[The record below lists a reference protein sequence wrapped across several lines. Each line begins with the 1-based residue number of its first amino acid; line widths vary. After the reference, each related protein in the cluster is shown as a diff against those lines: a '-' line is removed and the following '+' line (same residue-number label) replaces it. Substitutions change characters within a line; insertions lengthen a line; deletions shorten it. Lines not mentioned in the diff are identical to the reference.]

1 MSPSSSLAYAP
12 PMGISWSKCLQPG
25 VRTDVMLGLVVCAV
39 TAAALAADLPARGT
53 VPLDVAGALLAP
65 ALGGL
70 MLARR
75 RFPAAVLV
83 GSSTVLLGYYA
94 LGYPPVGLALPLA
107 GAFFSAAEAGRMRWV
122 AGTAFAVLVISYG
135 YRVAVGQDLAILF
148 GYDLV
153 LTLVVLGGAI
163 AAGDAVR
170 SRRSLRVQARERAA
184 LELVRRAQEARQAVE
199 QERGR
204 LARDIHDT
212 LAHTMTVISL
222 HSDVAIEALPD
233 APGAAIEALENV
245 RAASRDAISELRGS
259 LCLLRGE
266 AGTDRHPVGG
276 LGDLPVLADRARA
289 SGLPVTLDVQGG
301 RTLPVQIESTVYRIT
316 QEALTNTIR
325 HARATSAEVRVRCYP
340 DRVELQVCDDGD
352 DAGPIVS
359 GHGLTGM
366 RERAA
371 LLGGTVRVEPLRP
384 HGVSVCAVLPLDRT
398 VP

>member
-1 MSPSSSLAYAP
+1 MA
-12 PMGISWSKCLQPG
+12 ISWSSCLRPG
-25 VRTDVMLGLVVCAV
+25 VRTDVTLALVVCAI
-39 TAAALAADLPARGT
+39 TAAALAADLPAKGT
-53 VPLDVAGALLAP
+53 VPLNAIGASLAP

-70 MLARR
+70 MLLRR
-75 RFPAAVLV
+75 RVPVVVLV
-83 GSSTVLLGYYA
+83 VSSAVVVGYHA

-107 GAFFSAAEAGRMRWV
+107 GAFFSAAEAGRMGWV
-122 AGTAFAVLVISYG
+122 AGTALAVLVISYG
-135 YRVAVGQDLAILF
+135 YRVAAGQDLAILF

-153 LTLVVLGGAI
+153 LTLVVLAGAI

-170 SRRSLRVQARERAA
+170 SRRSLRVQAAERAA
-184 LELVRRAQEARQAVE
+184 LDVERRAQEARQAIE

-204 LARDIHDT
+204 LARDVHDT
-212 LAHTMTVISL
+212 LAHTLAIISL

-245 RAASRDAISELRGS
+245 RAASRDAIGELRVS
-259 LCLLRGE
+259 LSLLRGD
-266 AGTDRHPVGG
+266 AGADRHPVGG
-276 LGDLPVLADRARA
+276 LDDLPVLADRARA
-289 SGLPVTLDVQGG
+289 SGLPVTLDVHGG

-325 HARATSAEVRVRCYP
+325 HARATCAEVHVRCYP

-352 DAGPIVS
+352 GDGDGATVP

-366 RERAA
+366 SERAT

-384 HGVSVCAVLPLDRT
+384 HGLSVSAVLPLDRT